1 MKRTRTEITIEFDEV
16 IQATGHSNGSGGE
29 LCLACGG
36 ESFLVTP
43 QQAAVIAGVTVRE
56 INRWVESE
64 MVHFAETTDGFLL
77 VCVNSLREREL
88 LEGERA
94 DELTPLRLL
103 HPGPEII
110 DES

>member
-16 IQATGHSNGSGGE
+16 IQATGHSNGESRE
-29 LCLACGG
+29 LCAACGR

-56 INRWVESE
+56 INRWVESDL
-64 MVHFAETTDGFLL
+64 VHYAETADGFLL
-77 VCVNSLREREL
+77 VCVHSLSVHP
-88 LEGERA
+88 GERT
-94 DELTPLRLL
+94 DELTPLLPPHL
-103 HPGPEII
+103 GPGVI